1 MTDLPRL
8 ALFGVPVTALIILII
23 EALKRGW
30 PELFAQ
36 AKAAIITAFVLS
48 MAFVVIR
55 SALGPEYSPRTIA
68 LNFVAGLAAWLSAC
82 GLYDVG
88 RLIGYKSVNLD
99 GTKQKT

>member
-1 MTDLPRL
+1 MQDLPPL

-48 MAFVVIR
+48 MIFVALI
-55 SALGPEYSPRTIA
+55 SALGPDYSAKTIA
-68 LNFVAGLAAWLSAC
+68 LNFLAGLAACLSSC

-88 RLIGYKSVNLD
+88 RAIGYKSLNQD